1 MTFKE
6 DPSFCQKMFL
16 GRSGIVFRS
25 RCGFLSENAKKSK
38 NIQQFCALICY
49 NSGEMKRDLLEQKIA
64 EYTAGNTAA
73 FDDLYEMTNR
83 AVYFGIL
90 YIVRD
95 KMHAEDLMHETYIR
109 AMQNIT
115 SYRSGTNFSAWLM
128 RVGKNLALNFLERQK
143 REMPTDFEEESY
155 RYGTSETEL
164 PFIFEAARKILSEE
178 EYEILMLCQVAGY
191 KRREVSAM
199 LSMPI
204 ATVTWKNN
212 EALKKLKK
220 YLEKEGGR

>member
-1 MTFKE
+1 MRATMWDLKLWCARGPSDGAPRTGAPRPKE
-6 DPSFCQKMFL
+6 GP
-16 GRSGIVFRS
+16 
-25 RCGFLSENAKKSK
+25 
-38 NIQQFCALICY
+38 
-49 NSGEMKRDLLEQKIA
+49 LEQLLKDVA
-64 EYTAGNTAA
+64 DLGNGQAN
-73 FDDLYEMTNR
+73 DDLHVLAVLGNAMR
-83 AVYFGIL
+83 ADGLEVGL
-90 YIVRD
+90 RGNEGLVVNV
-95 KMHAEDLMHETYIR
+95 HAQTGGAVGDVNDVLAPAKQIEDVL
-109 AMQNIT
+109 
-115 SYRSGTNFSAWLM
+115 
-128 RVGKNLALNFLERQK
+128 GKNLALNFLERQK